1 MGNRMLE
8 IVVPVDAL
16 VATKTAE
23 LCLNLIGQQQGA
35 PVTQINL
42 YHSPVKVG
50 ALSQRLKKRKSFH
63 IDGDGFDV
71 SFGTVQNYQLACLI
85 VDGVEDQMEKIW
97 IEAIAAIAPLVSA
110 RTYDSEYEHWQNAED
125 PLIYETEGRSMD
137 GLPMKSNKL
146 PPPLDQMIVDTS
158 HNPGRRILREGYVE
172 AIGHRMW
179 LGPEFFRLVPGAQR
193 DTLLSESWLHTV
205 ELENNVLKLTVQDE
219 PFVDDATAETQNRLR
234 AMLFP

>member
-1 MGNRMLE
+1 MGNRTLE

-16 VATKTAE
+16 DATKTAE
-23 LCLNLIGQQQGA
+23 LCLDLIGQQQGA

-42 YHSPVKVG
+42 YHSPVKLDS
-50 ALSQRLKKRKSFH
+50 LSKRLKKRKSFH

-71 SFGTVQNYQLACLI
+71 RFGTVQNYQHACLI
-85 VDGVEDQMEKIW
+85 ADGVEEQMERIW
-97 IEAIAAIAPLVSA
+97 IDAIAAIASLISA
-110 RTYDSEYEHWQNAED
+110 RTYDDEYEHWQNAED
-125 PLIYETEGRSMD
+125 PLQYQTAGRSME
-137 GLPMKSNKL
+137 GLPMKSNEL
-146 PPPLDQMIVDTS
+146 PPPLDQMVVDTS

-193 DTLLSESWLHTV
+193 DTLLSESWLQTV
-205 ELENNVLKLTVQDE
+205 ELENDVLELTVQDD